1 MKKKLNEN
9 NRNKNLEI
17 AHLKRINEY
26 FKTMNGKNVELTQD
40 NDHVDVLLQNKNFM
54 KKYRV
59 NSLPND
65 ICKGVVQ
72 CETNYR
78 EFEEFYTQLIEAN
91 R

>member
-1 MKKKLNEN
+1 MKKKLNEI
-9 NRNKNLEI
+9 NRNKNLEN
-17 AHLKRINEY
+17 AHLKRINE
-26 FKTMNGKNVELTQD
+26 NNEWINIELTQD
-40 NDHVDVLLQNKNFM
+40 DDNDDVLLSNKNLL
-54 KKYRV
+54 KKCRV

-78 EFEEFYTQLIEAN
+78 EFEEFYTELIEGN

>member
-1 MKKKLNEN
+1 MKKKLDEI
-9 NRNKNLEI
+9 NRNKNIEI

-26 FKTMNGKNVELTQD
+26 FKIMNEKTHD

-72 CETNYR
+72 CEKNYR

>member
-1 MKKKLNEN
+1 MKKKLNEI

-26 FKTMNGKNVELTQD
+26 FKTMNEKTQD

>member
-1 MKKKLNEN
+1 MKKKLNEIN
-9 NRNKNLEI
+9 KNKNLEI
-17 AHLKRINEY
+17 AHLKRFNED
-26 FKTMNGKNVELTQD
+26 FKTMNE
-40 NDHVDVLLQNKNFM
+40 

-65 ICKGVVQ
+65 IYKGVVQ

-78 EFEEFYTQLIEAN
+78 EFEEFYTELIEGN

>member
-1 MKKKLNEN
+1 MKKKLNEI

-17 AHLKRINEY
+17 AHLKRINED
-26 FKTMNGKNVELTQD
+26 FKTMNEKTQD

-65 ICKGVVQ
+65 ICKGVVR

-91 R
+91 RKE

>member
-1 MKKKLNEN
+1 MKKKLNEIN
-9 NRNKNLEI
+9 KNKNLEI
-17 AHLKRINEY
+17 AHLKRINED
-26 FKTMNGKNVELTQD
+26 FKTMNEKTQD
-40 NDHVDVLLQNKNFM
+40 NDHVDVLLQNKNLL
-54 KKYRV
+54 KKCRV

-91 R
+91 RKE

>member
-1 MKKKLNEN
+1 MKSIEIRISKLLISKELMKILKQWTKKN
-9 NRNKNLEI
+9 I
-17 AHLKRINEY
+17 
-26 FKTMNGKNVELTQD
+26 ELTQD
-40 NDHVDVLLQNKNFM
+40 NDHIDVLLQNKNFM

-59 NSLPND
+59 YSLPND

-91 R
+91 RKE

>member
-1 MKKKLNEN
+1 MKKKLNEI

-17 AHLKRINEY
+17 AHLKRINED
-26 FKTMNGKNVELTQD
+26 FKAMNEKTQD

-65 ICKGVVQ
+65 IYKGVVQ

>member
-1 MKKKLNEN
+1 MKKKLNEI
-9 NRNKNLEI
+9 NRNKNIEI
-17 AHLKRINEY
+17 AHLKRINED
-26 FKTMNGKNVELTQD
+26 FKTMNEKIQD

-91 R
+91 RKK